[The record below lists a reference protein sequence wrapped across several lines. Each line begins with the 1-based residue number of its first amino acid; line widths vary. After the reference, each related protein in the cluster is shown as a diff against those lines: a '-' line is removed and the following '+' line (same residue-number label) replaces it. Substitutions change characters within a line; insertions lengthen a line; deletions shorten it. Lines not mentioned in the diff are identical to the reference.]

1 MHKVCR
7 ELFVIILESEYAV
20 SNIETATCNEH
31 HFVYFSRSNKL
42 TSDASVDVSSAA
54 ASNFRLSSL
63 RNFELEEQS
72 SEDHCAMVLA
82 DHLRELADEC
92 PHLCFGTYNG
102 GSNSASSVMLAS
114 NTSTSGLKEKADA
127 RHFLYHFK
135 LLIYSYL
142 SIVY

>member
-1 MHKVCR
+1 M
-7 ELFVIILESEYAV
+7 
-20 SNIETATCNEH
+20 
-31 HFVYFSRSNKL
+31 
-42 TSDASVDVSSAA
+42 SSAA
-54 ASNFRLSSL
+54 SDLQRSSI
-63 RNFELEEQS
+63 RNSGLEVQS
-72 SEDHCAMVLA
+72 SEDHCAVVLA

-92 PHLCFGTYNG
+92 PHLCLGTYNG

-114 NTSTSGLKEKADA
+114 NTSTSGLKEKGDA